1 VGDPDAIT
9 IHGSV
14 GAGGL
19 NRRDDA
25 TVIQQ
30 ALNQVEP
37 GQGGPDP
44 KLKVDGWPWS
54 KTIAAIRT
62 FQRANLGWADG
73 RVDPGG
79 PTLAKLNT
87 LVTIKSVLSAIAP
100 LLGVGAAPS
109 VAVDPK
115 TIDELYSVV
124 LPQVR
129 ACVRSADATLQL
141 GRNVIVFGPSTF
153 SVGTDAARLVNRH
166 FALDQN
172 PKREADLDFI
182 SRIYRNMEAL
192 LNRNDSGLVR
202 TFVAFPGKIS
212 ATDLVT
218 KRNAVAVANA
228 DGKSQAGKTTAVTG
242 RDGTRITLK
251 DDEVQIFQAYQFN
264 TMDAKVGT
272 LLHEMSHYLGGPDG
286 SPDCIDDF
294 GYGWVDELASLPPAR
309 KARNADCYGN
319 FAFEARFHRPPF
331 HIPA

>member
-1 VGDPDAIT
+1 MSRPHCQCTDGRCVRQVPQPVGDPDAIT

-115 TIDELYSVV
+115 TIDELYSVGF
-124 LPQVR
+124 LGYKVR
-129 ACVRSADATLQL
+129 LNKYAGSALKFFSPSAGATLTTYVLLTLL
-141 GRNVIVFGPSTF
+141 GYLAYLDWQRNV
-153 SVGTDAARLVNRH
+153 
-166 FALDQN
+166 
-172 PKREADLDFI
+172 
-182 SRIYRNMEAL
+182 
-192 LNRNDSGLVR
+192 
-202 TFVAFPGKIS
+202 
-212 ATDLVT
+212 
-218 KRNAVAVANA
+218 
-228 DGKSQAGKTTAVTG
+228 TA
-242 RDGTRITLK
+242 
-251 DDEVQIFQAYQFN
+251 
-264 TMDAKVGT
+264 
-272 LLHEMSHYLGGPDG
+272 P
-286 SPDCIDDF
+286 
-294 GYGWVDELASLPPAR
+294 
-309 KARNADCYGN
+309 
-319 FAFEARFHRPPF
+319 
-331 HIPA
+331 